1 MQKGKKM
8 DKTLKCIY
16 VMVLFLSIFL
26 VVKKV
31 DGKPYFHHLKKNFTL
46 YFLYNILSHLV
57 TLFHSY
63 FIAALYKCENV
74 EDCPQLYE
82 FTTIDYKC
90 ILGTCVPLGVIRK
103 QSAHNY
109 RAENN
114 EFLH

>member
-1 MQKGKKM
+1 M

-31 DGKPYFHHLKKNFTL
+31 D
-46 YFLYNILSHLV
+46 
-57 TLFHSY
+57 
-63 FIAALYKCENV
+63 ALYKCENV

-90 ILGTCVPLGVIRK
+90 ILGTCIPLGVIRK
-103 QSAHNY
+103 KSAHNY